1 MTTAREEIAL
11 DWVEQ
16 WRDFC
21 AGKPA
26 RVLKE
31 LDAPHGRVRIHGR
44 RGDPHDYVATFVRN
58 PDGMVFPL
66 GTGDY
71 SSCADAC
78 IGVLSGVDAVWDND
92 KFPPFSVIA
101 RRCRK
106 FFSPVDGRTV
116 VGALE
121 IVGGVVLLG
130 VHHKVWSL
138 LFHDGQR
145 SEWLRASSRTFDL
158 DAWLRDRP
166 GATVSAP
173 VRQPPAEPAPASPSA
188 GPAAATPPSPASP
201 SAEPAVPPSPASPS
215 AGSAVPPS
223 PADSP
228 GAPAV
233 STPPSATAST
243 SPAASREPSP
253 PAPAPVTP
261 AERRRQ
267 ALAAQ
272 RDAELRE
279 QQDEAARKD
288 AALREQQRRV
298 VLGPEPDPGEG
309 PSDSD
314 TVRACLMRLPDRAP
328 TGQPQLVVEW
338 FAKVVLAVGEAG
350 YFGDLAGRKA
360 DIAAT
365 LSRVLGAPVCAKML
379 GLALTILH
387 RMGTCLVALANKKWW
402 TVKLSGL
409 ADRASS
415 LHRDLLAETGI
426 GFQLRPTRHAFRG
439 RQPVRWEVPR
449 HVAAGEVAPRDKPS
463 PNTEEPTGGPRSS
476 AAAETPTPAPAPS
489 PGSAPSGPIPVD
501 AATGA
506 EDADL
511 RHRLTVA
518 HGLAK
523 LAHQRH
529 DTDRAAWQREK
540 AELEQRVAVAEKQ
553 AHAAGAEL
561 ARVREQYDELKGK
574 LTAIQ
579 ETAERTTGL
588 VDKLERATAA
598 LVASAEQQESLAR
611 SAEVLTAERDQLA
624 AEVERLTR
632 LADEQDRRV
641 RGQTAE
647 PAAVSAAAVTAE
659 HDQLAA
665 EVALIV
671 QRDEQDH
678 QATESLL
685 AAAAAAAVAHE
696 QLVPDA
702 PRNADGVRRAGP
714 PSLPPTA
721 LACVALTL
729 AGLAFRSSRRKPR
742 VVCRPPSRF
751 PRAPRASSTSDGGA
765 QGPRGPPAW

>member
-1 MTTAREEIAL
+1 MTATRQEIAL

-26 RVLKE
+26 MVLKE

-44 RGDPHDYVATFVRN
+44 RGDPHDYVATFVRS
-58 PDGMVFPL
+58 PDGMVVPL

-78 IGVLSGVDAVWDND
+78 VGVLSGQDAVWDND

-138 LFHDGQR
+138 LFHDGQG

-173 VRQPPAEPAPASPSA
+173 PVRQSPAEPAPASPSA
-188 GPAAATPPSPASP
+188 GPASATPPSPASL
-201 SAEPAVPPSPASPS
+201 SAEPAVPPSPA
-215 AGSAVPPS
+215 AT
-223 PADSP
+223 P

-233 STPPSATAST
+233 SIPPPATTSTPPAAPRDPLAPATAT
-243 SPAASREPSP
+243 
-253 PAPAPVTP
+253 APVTP

-279 QQDEAARKD
+279 QQEEAARKD

-379 GLALTILH
+379 GLALTILQ
-387 RMGTCLVALANKKWW
+387 RMGTCLVALANKNWW

-409 ADRASS
+409 ADRAST

-439 RQPVRWEVPR
+439 RLPVLWEVPR
-449 HVAAGEVAPRDKPS
+449 HVAAGEARRDKPI
-463 PNTEEPTGGPRSS
+463 PNAEEPTGGPRGSS
-476 AAAETPTPAPAPS
+476 AAKTPAPAPS
-489 PGSAPSGPIPVD
+489 PGSAPSGPVPVD
-501 AATGA
+501 AAAGA

-529 DTDRAAWQREK
+529 EEERAAWQREK
-540 AELEQRVAVAEKQ
+540 AELELRVAVAEKQ
-553 AHAAGAEL
+553 AHAAAAEL
-561 ARVREQYDELKGK
+561 ARVREQYDELQGK
-574 LTAIQ
+574 LSAIQ
-579 ETAERTTGL
+579 KTAERTTGL

-598 LVASAEQQESLAR
+598 LVASTEQQESLAR
-611 SAEVLTAERDQLA
+611 SVEVLTAERDQLA
-624 AEVERLTR
+624 AE
-632 LADEQDRRV
+632 APD
-641 RGQTAE
+641 
-647 PAAVSAAAVTAE
+647 
-659 HDQLAA
+659 
-665 EVALIV
+665 
-671 QRDEQDH
+671 
-678 QATESLL
+678 QATEPRL
-685 AAAAAAAVAHE
+685 AAVAPAAVAHE
-696 QLVPDA
+696 QLVPDV
-702 PRNADGVRRAGP
+702 PSNADGVRRARP
-714 PSLPPTA
+714 PGLPPAA
-721 LACVALTL
+721 LACVAWTL

-742 VVCRPPSRF
+742 VVRRPPARF
-751 PRAPRASSTSDGGA
+751 PQANSTSDGGA
-765 QGPRGPPAW
+765 QGPRGPPER